1 MGGEE
6 HRWGVESGWLRDS
19 GLADGGEER
28 RLGAGEW
35 GTGRVGEGG
44 SGDAA
49 WVKAGMGVVAGGR
62 MQDFGVVKDS
72 SYKLS

>member
-49 WVKAGMGVVAGGR
+49 WVKGVWAWLREGGCR
-62 MQDFGVVKDS
+62 ISGW
-72 SYKLS
+72 